1 MTKEE
6 LKNKVKKFSE
16 DHATDIAYWKGV
28 GVAMIGFVIGSK
40 LMSRKG
46 TTYTVTNEN
55 LKVLFDDIAKMDTI
69 TAAYSGISDAPIKV
83 ADMGK
88 LGEEILKYGGNVNH
102 ELTHFFMVSG
112 KTNK

>member
-1 MTKEE
+1 MTGKEMKE
-6 LKNKVKKFSE
+6 KVKKFRE
-16 DHATDIAYWKGV
+16 DHAVGIAYFKGV
-28 GVAMIGFVIGSK
+28 GVAMIGFAIGTK
-40 LMSRKG
+40 LINRKG
-46 TTYTVTNEN
+46 KTYTITNEN
-55 LKVLFDDIAKMDTI
+55 VKVLFDDIMKMDTL

-88 LGEEILKYGGNVNH
+88 LGEEILKYGGNADH